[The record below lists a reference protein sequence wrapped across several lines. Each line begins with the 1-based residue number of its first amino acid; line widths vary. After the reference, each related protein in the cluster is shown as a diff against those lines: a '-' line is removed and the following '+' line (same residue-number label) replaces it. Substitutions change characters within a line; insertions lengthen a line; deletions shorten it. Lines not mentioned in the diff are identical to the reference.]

1 MENNYEHQCQFSKS
15 NIYDKFGLYS
25 EREGKVGIMSSFL
38 FKSSQNYQIG
48 YLNAL
53 IHGLLTASS
62 TFEIYSSV
70 ENKFS
75 NAEISRI
82 ISG

>member
-1 MENNYEHQCQFSKS
+1 
-15 NIYDKFGLYS
+15 
-25 EREGKVGIMSSFL
+25 MSSFL
-38 FKSSQNYQIG
+38 FKNSQNYQIG

-82 ISG
+82 ISGEIHIDEFIHECLLKYEGKEQQNRSLIP